1 MEITEQMKEMAVS
14 LVEELN
20 GKSAGSSHAIE
31 VGDDYVEFV
40 RHAKLGVRVIC
51 SISLVIFRQMTED
64 VELRQLIVKNV
75 LRVLKAG
82 ELNAILRR
90 ERTGQQGDPSAEG

>member
-31 VGDDYVEFV
+31 LHDDYVDIV
-40 RHAKLGVRVIC
+40 RHVAGIRVLCAVSLG
-51 SISLVIFRQMTED
+51 IFRQMMED
-64 VELRQLIVKNV
+64 ESVRRLIVKNV
-75 LRVLKAG
+75 LRVLRAG
-82 ELNAILRR
+82 ELEAIRRR
-90 ERTGQQGDPSAEG
+90 ERTGQQGDPSV

>member
-31 VGDDYVEFV
+31 LHDDYVDIV
-40 RHAKLGVRVIC
+40 RHTAGIRVLCAVSLG
-51 SISLVIFRQMTED
+51 IFRQMMED
-64 VELRQLIVKNV
+64 ESVRRLIVKNV

-82 ELNAILRR
+82 ELEAIRRR
-90 ERTGQQGDPSAEG
+90 ERKVSQEDPSAEG